1 MEKIITVGG
10 KEMRMRASALIPR
23 LYRHKFGRD
32 VVADMNRLIGNYSKV
47 TSDENRQEMLDVIDL
62 EIFENIAWLFMKHA
76 GEDVGESPDEWLESF
91 DGIFSIYEIMPEVI
105 ELWGLDQL
113 QTSQLKNPAGQR

>member
-1 MEKIITVGG
+1 
-10 KEMRMRASALIPR
+10 
-23 LYRHKFGRD
+23 
-32 VVADMNRLIGNYSKV
+32 
-47 TSDENRQEMLDVIDL
+47 MLDVIDL

-76 GEDVGESPDEWLESF
+76 GEDVGETPDEWLESF